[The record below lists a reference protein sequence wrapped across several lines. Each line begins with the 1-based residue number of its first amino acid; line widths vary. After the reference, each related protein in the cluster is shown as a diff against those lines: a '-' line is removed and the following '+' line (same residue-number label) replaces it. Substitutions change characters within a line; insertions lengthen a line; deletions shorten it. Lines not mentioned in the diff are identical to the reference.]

1 MVVSGIGV
9 QRETEPGGTRF
20 DEWGEWLGPWCLTA
34 SRSRGGLRPHDV
46 GLSRARVFNGKG
58 MAWKRLWA
66 PTTTDP
72 TSQPQKRWG
81 MQKYSSTIE
90 RATGEWF
97 SQRRA
102 STYLNEYWWALIFY
116 STVLWHKQCWWMG
129 EAEQIINMC
138 SVKPQ
143 LHFPKGALIGI
154 LKKRI
159 IKILCLQMYSLF
171 CEFCCTCF
179 SQ

>member
-20 DEWGEWLGPWCLTA
+20 DEWREGLGPWCLRA
-34 SRSRGGLRPHDV
+34 SRSRGGFRPHGV
-46 GLSRARVFNGKG
+46 GLSRAKVFNREG
-58 MAWKRLWA
+58 MAWKSLWA
-66 PTTTDP
+66 ATTTDP
-72 TSQPQKRWG
+72 TSQPRKRWG
-81 MQKYSSTIE
+81 MQIYSSTIE

-97 SQRRA
+97 SQE
-102 STYLNEYWWALIFY
+102 SLSLPQWVLVSFDFFY
-116 STVLWHKQCWWMG
+116 STVSWHKQCWWIG

-143 LHFPKGALIGI
+143 LYFPKGALIWI